1 MAEVKTFKTPPFRAN
16 FTNTLF
22 DADSMDGGP
31 MKYGVM
37 AIWYP
42 ERFTDAHKALWKAIH
57 DELDAVSLQAFKKKW
72 SDLPGN
78 FKKGLRPGEEKA
90 AMGEAFEGAT
100 FANLTTKLVPGV
112 VSNVR
117 GPDGKPLPISKKAG
131 NTEEVFSGCWMRA
144 TITIYSYDNKGKGV
158 ALGLMNAQKLKD
170 GPRLD
175 YRGDAA
181 ADFADDDE
189 DQAFLDQLEGGD
201 DMDDEIP
208 F

>member
-1 MAEVKTFKTPPFRAN
+1 MAELKTFLTPPFRAN

-42 ERFTDAHKALWKAIH
+42 ERFTESHKKLWAAIH
-57 DELDAVSLQAFKKKW
+57 AELDAVCLQAFKKKW
-72 SDLPGN
+72 ADLPGN
-78 FKKGLRPGEEKA
+78 FKKGIRPGEEKA
-90 AMGEAFEGAT
+90 AMGDAFKDAV
-100 FANLTTKLVPGV
+100 FANITTKLVPGV
-112 VSNVR
+112 VDLAK
-117 GPDGKPLPISKKAG
+117 GADGKPIPISKKAG
-131 NTEEVFSGCWMRA
+131 NTEEVYSGCWMRA
-144 TITIYSYDNKGKGV
+144 TITIYTYDNKGKGV

-181 ADFADDDE
+181 ADFAEAEE
-189 DQAFLDQLEGGD
+189 DQDFLDQLEGAD
-201 DMDDEIP
+201 DDEIP

>member
-1 MAEVKTFKTPPFRAN
+1 MAELKTFLTPPFRAN

-42 ERFTDAHKALWKAIH
+42 ERFTESHKKLWAAIH
-57 DELDAVSLQAFKKKW
+57 AELDAVCLASFKKKW
-72 SDLPGN
+72 ADLPAN
-78 FKKGLRPGEEKA
+78 FKKGIRDGAEKA
-90 AMGEAFEGAT
+90 SMGDAFNNAV
-100 FANLTTKLVPGV
+100 FANITTKLVPGV
-112 VSNVR
+112 VDLAKGS
-117 GPDGKPLPISKKAG
+117 DGKPIPISKKAG
-131 NTEEVFSGCWMRA
+131 NTEEVYSGCWMRA
-144 TITIYSYDNKGKGV
+144 TITIYTYDNKGKGV

-181 ADFADDDE
+181 ADFAEAEE
-189 DQAFLDQLEGGD
+189 DQDFLDQLEGAD
-201 DMDDEIP
+201 DDDEIP